1 MELDFFLLFAIV
13 SVALVV
19 CFFIDLFR
27 RIIVAWYKSKPL
39 NKKEIKQITDAT
51 LDDIDWKFWKES
63 ETGEVNYFSIDDVR
77 KITDE
82 IKKKRY

>member
-39 NKKEIKQITDAT
+39 SKKEIKQITDAT